1 VVVGFPDMYE
11 HQSDGTIVAK
21 SQAQPD
27 RNHAALLKEE
37 SLGQSTHICITA

>member
-21 SQAQPD
+21 SQAQQE
-27 RNHAALLKEE
+27 RNYAALLKE
-37 SLGQSTHICITA
+37 